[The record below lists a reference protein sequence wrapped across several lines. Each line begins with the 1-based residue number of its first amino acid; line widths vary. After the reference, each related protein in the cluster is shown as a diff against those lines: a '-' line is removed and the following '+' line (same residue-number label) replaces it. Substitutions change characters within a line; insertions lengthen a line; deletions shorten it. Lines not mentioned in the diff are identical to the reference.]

1 MLAHLFMST
10 ARDVLYSKKGDRFV
24 FENPVYCAGGVE
36 KADDVVGIGGDH
48 MRLRDFLASM
58 PSFADFTDQQLLKL
72 EQKAVITT
80 FSMGEVV
87 FKQGEDGD
95 NFYIIHKGSA
105 EVCIQP
111 SRSSLKKGDIGKVC
125 NNLTGGMFFGERAL
139 MTTEKRAASI
149 RISEEN
155 TVCLVFSKEVYE
167 DVISNSSAL
176 IGNDVSDSVDW
187 SKDHETRSLFKHIE
201 KILEI
206 ASAEDMSVRMQKVAY
221 ELTTVFT
228 PELCIDD
235 LISRMV
241 IIVKQAVKAD
251 RVGLFVISDDRQTMV
266 LKVSEKSKGIRLPV
280 KGLAGLCL
288 ESNQSIMIGDAY
300 EDRRFDNTMDKRSGY
315 RTRQVICV
323 PVRHPISGDT
333 MGTLQ
338 VNNRQDGSENPYDQ
352 EDLSIMEVVAEQLS
366 ELLHGRADVFV
377 HMGAQGH
384 SDAPIED
391 VNQSNS
397 STMKLINSADISEP
411 VEIELLNLTLC
422 DDAMVAIALDRI
434 PMLEVTISLDL
445 ALNTLCPPRVVYV
458 DVPEGGRRKKAR
470 KLGEAGFAIHL
481 SNVAEFEVDVK
492 DLPRACRILFTVRG
506 IKKKNLALNS
516 PETGNSA
523 EDNVFLGWAA
533 QPCFDFK
540 GCMDAMC
547 DLRLFPSIASSEDKH
562 LSMHTHLN
570 NDWDPTATNLSA
582 IICPQLV
589 VSEDESVKKV
599 RVVHTM
605 PTRQTPLDSN
615 VAADAKATV
624 SDTDQARL
632 KSILLKSFS
641 PVATTLLTVEE
652 KEFIWDSRFNIMDKA
667 AFLPAFIM
675 SVHWEN
681 SERVQ
686 ELYDLLDLW
695 DQSTPMQALQLLDRR
710 FMDPKIRAYAV
721 HLLED
726 LSDDDLALLMLQLC
740 QQLKFEN
747 HVDSALSRFL
757 LRRALKNL
765 RLIGHIFFWFLQ
777 SEVYNVDVRKRYI
790 ALLQIYLRKC
800 EHHRVELGHQM
811 FVMKRLESV
820 AEKVCEGKSKSKR
833 LEILRET
840 LKTVVLPSEF
850 QLPLNPHIKITSI
863 VVEKCRVM
871 ESKKK
876 PLWLVLKDTDDR
888 DIVLM
893 LKVGDDLR
901 QDALTL
907 QLLRVMDSLWKKEG
921 LDMQM
926 MLYGCISTGDERGLL
941 QVVLNATTIASIM
954 KDAQDNTG
962 GGKEGSATRKVG
974 SALKAWGGFNLLK
987 EWIWSQVCNEVP
999 LADDCEGKFRV
1010 VLCIVC

>member
-1 MLAHLFMST
+1 MLAHLFRST
-10 ARDVLYSKKGDRFV
+10 AKDALYTRQKDRIV
-24 FENPVYCAGGVE
+24 FENPLYNAESNG
-36 KADDVVGIGGDH
+36 KQPADDIAEISSEDH

-80 FSMGEVV
+80 FSNGDIV
-87 FKQGEDGD
+87 FKQGDEGD
-95 NFYIIHKGSA
+95 NFYILHKGTA

-111 SRSSLKKGDIGKVC
+111 SNSKLKKGDIGKVC

-139 MTTEKRAASI
+139 MTTEKRAATI
-149 RISEEN
+149 RISSDD

-167 DVISNSSAL
+167 SVISNSSAL
-176 IGNDVSDSVDW
+176 IGNDVTDTVDW

-241 IIVKQAVKAD
+241 IVVKQAVKAD

-280 KGLAGLCL
+280 KGLAGLVL
-288 ESNQSIMIGDAY
+288 ETNQSIMIEDAQK
-300 EDRRFDNTMDKRSGY
+300 DKRFDDTMDKRSGY

-323 PVRHPISGDT
+323 PVRHPVTGDT

-338 VNNRQDGSENPYDQ
+338 VNNRQDESEAPFEQ
-352 EDLSIMEVVAEQLS
+352 EDLEILKVVAEQLS

-377 HMGAQGH
+377 HMGSMGH
-384 SDAPIED
+384 SGETVVVED
-391 VNQSNS
+391 PGVAGDS
-397 STMKLINSADISEP
+397 MKLLHSADIDQP
-411 VEIELLNLTLC
+411 VEVELLNLTLC

-434 PMLEVTISLDL
+434 PMLEVTISLNL

-481 SNVAEFEVDVK
+481 ANVVEFDIDVK
-492 DLPRACRILFTVRG
+492 DLPRACRVLFTVKG
-506 IKKKNLALNS
+506 IKKKNLSQNS
-516 PETGNSA
+516 AERGNLA

-533 QPCFDFK
+533 APCFDFK
-540 GCMDAMC
+540 GCLDAMV
-547 DLRLFPSIASSEDKH
+547 DLRLFPTLSAGEDKH

-570 NDWDPTATNLSA
+570 NDTDPLATNLSA
-582 IICPQLV
+582 VMCSNLV
-589 VSEDESVKKV
+589 EGNEEGIRKV
-599 RVVHTM
+599 RMLHTM
-605 PTRQTPLDSN
+605 PVRQTALDSN
-615 VAADAKATV
+615 IAAGKNIVTDAE
-624 SDTDQARL
+624 QAKL

-652 KEFIWDSRFNIMDKA
+652 KEFIWDHRYNIMNKA

-675 SVHWEN
+675 SVSWKD
-681 SERVQ
+681 SRRVQ

-757 LRRALKNL
+757 LRRALQNL

-777 SEVYNVDVRKRYI
+777 SEVYNVDVRKRYV

-820 AEKVCEGKSKSKR
+820 AEKVCAGKTKTKR

-840 LKTVVLPSEF
+840 LRTVVLPPEF
-850 QLPLNPHIKITSI
+850 QLPLNPHIKIVSI
-863 VVEKCRVM
+863 VVDKCRVM

-876 PLWLVLKDTDDR
+876 PLWLVLKDSEDR

-907 QLLRVMDSLWKKEG
+907 QLLKVMDSLWKKEG

-962 GGKEGSATRKVG
+962 GGKEGSATRKIG
-974 SALKAWGGFNLLK
+974 SALKAFGGFTLLK
-987 EWIWSQVCNEVP
+987 EWIWKQVCNEVP
-999 LADDCEGKFRV
+999 LDEDCEGK
-1010 VLCIVC
+1010 